1 MSLSEKQRVSSETC
15 ETDLDGVSELMD
27 LLRMDLD
34 PDGEPRKA
42 EGGDAPCSSKN
53 VLRKQ
58 RHWERQLAAKKSKR
72 KEEKQRRRLNR
83 APESGEDRG
92 TSTNAED
99 LDLIRRLFMI
109 RCSVLEGGDAD
120 AAQFSKRVMKA
131 ITKERLA
138 EARSTGRKLCVDL
151 SMTDCM
157 SDKEISRLAG
167 QLRRL
172 YGSNKKATRPFH
184 LFLTDLRED
193 SRLYQECVRMN
204 DGFLGY
210 AMEITEESCLDL
222 FPSEAVVYL
231 TPDAQ
236 EALQTVDADT
246 VYVLGGLVDESIQK
260 KLSLSRAAEL
270 SVRTAR
276 LPVDECMVKKNNAKN
291 FHSKILAVN
300 QVFDILLMFSET
312 GSWTQALQTWFPAGK
327 GYVISPENS
336 ARFPVEEQ

>member
-1 MSLSEKQRVSSETC
+1 MSLGLSGKQHVSSETC

-34 PDGEPRKA
+34 PDGEQRKA
-42 EGGDAPCSSKN
+42 GGGEAPCSKN

-72 KEEKQRRRLNR
+72 KEEKQRRRSNR
-83 APESGEDRG
+83 AQASGEDRG
-92 TSTNAED
+92 ESTNAED
-99 LDLIRRLFMI
+99 HNLTRRLLMI
-109 RCSVLEGGDAD
+109 PCSVHKGGDTD
-120 AAQFSKRVMKA
+120 AAQFTKRVMKA
-131 ITKERLA
+131 ITSERLA

-157 SDKEISRLAG
+157 SDKETSRLAG

-193 SRLYQECVRMN
+193 SRLYRECVRMN
-204 DGFLGY
+204 DGFLDY

-222 FPSEAVVYL
+222 FPSESVVYL

-236 EALQTVDADT
+236 EALQAVDADK

-276 LPVDECMVKKNNAKN
+276 LPVDEYMVKKNNAKN
-291 FHSKILAVN
+291 FHSKILA
-300 QVFDILLMFSET
+300 T

-327 GYVISPENS
+327 GYVISPGNS
-336 ARFPVEEQ
+336 TCFPVE

>member
-83 APESGEDRG
+83 APES
-92 TSTNAED
+92 
-99 LDLIRRLFMI
+99 
-109 RCSVLEGGDAD
+109 GGDAD

>member
-1 MSLSEKQRVSSETC
+1 MGSELRMPLDPEKQKLSEKQRLSPEMC
-15 ETDLDGVSELMD
+15 ETELDGVSELMD
-27 LLRMDLD
+27 LLRMDLEA
-34 PDGEPRKA
+34 DGEEGKA
-42 EGGDAPCSSKN
+42 GRRDAACSKN

-83 APESGEDRG
+83 AQESGANTDP
-92 TSTNAED
+92 
-99 LDLIRRLFMI
+99 
-109 RCSVLEGGDAD
+109 
-120 AAQFSKRVMKA
+120 AQFTKRVMKA

-138 EARSTGRKLCVDL
+138 AARSTGLKLCVDL

-167 QLRRL
+167 QLRRM

-184 LFLTDLRED
+184 LFLTDLKED
-193 SRLYQECVRMN
+193 GRLYRECVRMN
-204 DGFLGY
+204 DGFLSY
-210 AMEITEESCLDL
+210 TMEITEESCLDL
-222 FPSEAVVYL
+222 FSSETIVYL

-236 EALQTVDADT
+236 EALEMVDADK

-260 KLSLSRAAEL
+260 KLSHSRATEL
-270 SVRTAR
+270 SVHTAR
-276 LPVDECMVKKNNAKN
+276 LPIDEYMVKKNNVKN

-312 GSWTQALQTWFPAGK
+312 GSWTQALQMWFPAGK
-327 GYVISPENS
+327 GYVISQES
-336 ARFPVEEQ
+336 STCFPAVTQTQQEEQ

>member
-1 MSLSEKQRVSSETC
+1 MFGDFPLKTRYSFLPEMSLGLSEKQHVSSETC
-15 ETDLDGVSELMD
+15 EADPDGVSELMD

-34 PDGEPRKA
+34 PDGEQRKA
-42 EGGDAPCSSKN
+42 EGGEAPCSKN

-72 KEEKQRRRLNR
+72 KEEKQKRRLNR
-83 APESGEDRG
+83 AQAS
-92 TSTNAED
+92 
-99 LDLIRRLFMI
+99 
-109 RCSVLEGGDAD
+109 GGDKEAV
-120 AAQFSKRVMKA
+120 QFTKRVMKA
-131 ITKERLA
+131 ITNERLA
-138 EARSTGRKLCVDL
+138 EARSTGQKLCVDL

-184 LFLTDLRED
+184 LFLTELRED
-193 SRLYQECVRMN
+193 SRLYRECVRMN

-222 FPSEAVVYL
+222 FPSESVVYL

-236 EALQTVDADT
+236 EALQTVDADK

-276 LPVDECMVKKNNAKN
+276 LPVDEYMAKKNNAKN

-300 QVFDILLMFSET
+300 QVFDILVMFSET

-336 ARFPVEEQ
+336 TCFPVEEQ

>member
-1 MSLSEKQRVSSETC
+1 MPLEPAKQQMAEQQHLPLEMCEKKLDVVSGLMELLC
-15 ETDLDGVSELMD
+15 IDLEA
-27 LLRMDLD
+27 
-34 PDGEPRKA
+34 GEEERKA
-42 EGGDAPCSSKN
+42 HKDHAACSKN

-83 APESGEDRG
+83 SQEAGA
-92 TSTNAED
+92 NAD
-99 LDLIRRLFMI
+99 P
-109 RCSVLEGGDAD
+109 
-120 AAQFSKRVMKA
+120 AQFTKRVMKA

-138 EARSTGRKLCVDL
+138 EARSTGLKLCVDL

-184 LFLTDLRED
+184 LFLTDLKED

-204 DGFLGY
+204 DGFRNY
-210 AMEITEESCLDL
+210 NMEITEESCLDL
-222 FPSEAVVYL
+222 FPSDTVVYL

-236 EALQTVDADT
+236 EALETVDVDK

-260 KLSLSRAAEL
+260 KLSLTRAAEL
-270 SVRTAR
+270 GIHTAR
-276 LPVDECMVKKNNAKN
+276 LPIDEYMVKKSNVKN
-291 FHSKILAVN
+291 FHSKILAIN
-300 QVFDILLMFSET
+300 QVFDILVTFLET

-327 GYVISPENS
+327 GYVISPGNS
-336 ARFPVEEQ
+336 ERLLAKTQTLQEE